1 MDKFTLPK
9 SINYLLFFILLT
21 VILYYSREFLIPI
34 AFGSLLAMLFLPLSN
49 RFERLGANR
58 GVATVLCIIIFL
70 LVIAGLIMLLSW
82 QLSDIAQDITQMQ
95 QRASSFIEQARKYI
109 SETFQIAPE
118 KQKALIQK
126 QQSSGDAGKLAGSI
140 LTGALSMLVNFILV
154 LVYVFLFMYF
164 RRHLK
169 NSLLKMVPDG
179 ERKNTEVIVH
189 DASKVAQKYLSGLAT
204 MIVILWIMY
213 GIGFTLIG
221 VKSAI
226 FFAILCGLLEIIPFV
241 GNITGTA
248 LTMLMVLSQGGN
260 TQMILGVFII
270 YFIIQFIQ
278 SYILEPLV
286 VGAEVNINPIFTIL
300 VLVGGELI
308 WGIPGLILAIPIL
321 GIVKIICDPIEPLKP
336 YGFLMGQEKKK
347 KDDSP
352 WVKKLKKVFT

>member
-321 GIVKIICDPIEPLKP
+321 GIVKIICDHIEPLKP